1 MKEGKEMV
9 VDWWL
14 AKEEKELVVDWWL
27 EKDGERSGGGLV
39 AS

>member
-1 MKEGKEMV
+1 MV